1 MRFKRLLFAA
11 KRAEQIVDTD
21 GGLNAR
27 VRDVSAC
34 INGAGNPRV
43 FACAHRYFLN
53 IHPTECWD
61 HRNIYSRYLHNYD
74 FGDYGFAQD
83 FQGEL
88 GSSGFVLVFGGF
100 LFLVCY

>member
-43 FACAHRYFLN
+43 FACAHRSLLN
-53 IHPTECWD
+53 THPTECWD

-83 FQGEL
+83 FQGKPSE
-88 GSSGFVLVFGGF
+88 GGFVLDCGGF
-100 LFLVCY
+100 LFLFI